1 LGSILLHL
9 FLGEAVSY
17 LFNLARMV
25 RDFVVGKAIIFLS
38 NLGTVFFDLV
48 LGEVIIFIS
57 SLGTVVRDPE
67 LPVFMV
73 SAKVQFQSVNVGLS

>member
-48 LGEVIIFIS
+48 F
-57 SLGTVVRDPE
+57 
-67 LPVFMV
+67 PVFMV